1 MSKNTGDSF
10 ETEVFQLINR
20 SIHSNEFLVCAPHI
34 KLHRQKGYYSKDRD
48 SQIKMRYFHREIP
61 GRPR

>member
-48 SQIKMRYFHREIP
+48 SQIKWVV
-61 GRPR
+61 